1 MLFSLAI
8 IFLLGMTLGKLFDLL
23 KLPKLIGLL
32 LTGVILGPN
41 LMNIL
46 DPKILLIS
54 SDLRQLALIIILIRA
69 GLNLDLKDLRSV
81 GVSALL
87 ISFLPALFEI
97 LGVIIFAP
105 MIFNISV
112 LDAALLGS
120 VLAAVSPAIIV
131 PRMLKLKELRLG
143 TAKMI
148 PHLIMA
154 GSSMDDVFV
163 IVIFT
168 SLLTFST
175 SQGISS
181 LSWITLPS
189 SLILGITTGV
199 VVGLGLSWW
208 FTRFHIRD
216 TGKVIIILS
225 SAFLLLTLEHINTT
239 HFGFSA
245 LLAVMM
251 MGATIQIRK
260 EHVAQRL
267 SFKFSKLWLA
277 SEVLLFVLVGAL
289 VSLESMFS
297 LSMGAFLL
305 LIFSLLF
312 RSLGV
317 LLSIIKTNFNH
328 KEKLFTVMSYL
339 PKATVQAAIGGIP
352 LAMNHPQGELILSM
366 AVISIVITA
375 PLGAYLIDHY
385 HQRLLNH

>member
-1 MLFSLAI
+1 MLFSLALM
-8 IFLLGMTLGKLFDLL
+8 FLLGMILGKCFDLI

-32 LTGVILGPN
+32 LTGMILGPS
-41 LMNIL
+41 LLNIL
-46 DPKILLIS
+46 DAKILLIS

-81 GVSALL
+81 GFSALM

-97 LGVIIFAP
+97 LGVIIIAP
-105 MIFNISV
+105 FFFKITY
-112 LDAALLGS
+112 LEAALLGS

-143 TAKMI
+143 TEKMI
-148 PHLIMA
+148 PQLIMA

-168 SLLTFST
+168 SLLSLSSNNTL
-175 SQGISS
+175 SS
-181 LSWITLPS
+181 LSWITLPT
-189 SLILGITTGV
+189 SLIFGIIIGIMT
-199 VVGLGLSWW
+199 GLGLSWW

-225 SAFLLLTLEHINTT
+225 SSFLLLSLEHINTT
-239 HFGFSA
+239 QIGFSS
-245 LLAVMM
+245 LLAVMI

-260 EHVAQRL
+260 ENVAYRL

-277 SEVLLFVLVGAL
+277 AEVLLFVLVGAL
-289 VSLESMFS
+289 VSIESIFNFS
-297 LSMGAFLL
+297 LGAVLVLAFSLVFRSMGVVL
-305 LIFSLLF
+305 SL
-312 RSLGV
+312 V
-317 LLSIIKTNFNH
+317 KTNFNY
-328 KEKLFTVMSYL
+328 KEKLYTVIAYL

-366 AVISIVITA
+366 AVISILITA
-375 PLGAYLIDHY
+375 PLGAFLMDQFH
-385 HQRLLNH
+385 HRLLS